1 MRSMVNFK
9 RLALYLALI
18 SSIIVPAAGCNSNRD
33 YGNYRSVDGAAVESQ
48 LLASNSE
55 HELYWDKDAG
65 AVLLKSKKTGK
76 CWSDILYD
84 SYLEGNTSANGNSPI
99 NITVSNSQ
107 TLKWDTVRSYT
118 EMNES
123 GKIICKK
130 IKDGIRVTYFFERYK
145 IAVPVDYVLNDDYLE
160 VSIEGSQILEDG
172 TEYKLVSVN
181 LAPFLCSVSNQA
193 EGGYLFIPTGSG
205 ALMYAKETP
214 DGRRSY
220 IGEVY
225 GEDVSRRLAEDF
237 TDGEAVKLPVFGA
250 SDGESALL
258 GVIEQ
263 SAGAAFIE
271 AQAGNDRLGY
281 SNVGATFYFR
291 GYDTFRYGSHG
302 TGNVVTQRVG
312 ENLIRRKASVKYYPI
327 YGENANYNGM
337 AEKYREYLL
346 DNNLLKKSE
355 TEHSPYSITLLGGT
369 TVPTSILGIPKD
381 KLVSMT
387 SFALGLEI
395 VKELTS
401 KTETA
406 PLVRLTNYGD
416 NGMTPGSIGS
426 NKLPSVFG
434 SKNQL
439 KSLNGFCRSNGSGFF
454 MDSEIVYFTK
464 SRFGFDVNKDSART
478 VIKYRA
484 QQYNVSPIRKLDEDN
499 PIYVLSREKLF
510 KAAKKAFEKAKKYSL
525 SGISFSS
532 LGYSPYSDYKNEQY
546 AFKGGIE
553 DDVAAIFKEAA
564 AFGYKTATS
573 AANLYAACAADVLFD
588 TPLTN
593 GEYDAFDEYIPF
605 YQMVFH
611 SYKSLYSVPANLAE
625 NYDKTVVRAASSG
638 MGLSYY
644 LTHEY
649 YSDSNELSLYKLYGT
664 VYKDNLNNIV
674 KTIKSD
680 SFNQCH
686 EAVKDAVFL
695 RYDLPENGVSK
706 SYFSNGVIIYA
717 NHTSKAVD
725 SPAGK
730 IAPYRYVVKQ

>member
-1 MRSMVNFK
+1 MRIMVSFK
-9 RLALYLALI
+9 RLALCLILI
-18 SSIIVPAAGCNSNRD
+18 SSIVVVAAGCKSSGAAS
-33 YGNYRSVDGAAVESQ
+33 GNYRSFNGVAIDSQ

-84 SYLEGNTSANGNSPI
+84 SYLEGSTSANGNSPI
-99 NITVSNSQ
+99 NITVSNNQ

-130 IKDGIRVTYFFERYK
+130 IKDGIRVTYFFDRYK
-145 IAVPVDYVLNDDYLE
+145 IAVPVDYTLNDNCLE

-172 TEYKLVSVN
+172 SEFKLVSVN
-181 LAPFLCSVSNQA
+181 LTPFLCSVSNQA
-193 EGGYLFIPTGSG
+193 EGGYLFVPTGSG

-225 GEDVSRRLAEDF
+225 GEDASRRLAEDY
-237 TDGEAVKLPVFGA
+237 TDGEAIKLPIFGA
-250 SDGESALL
+250 SDGERALL

-302 TGNVVTQRVG
+302 TGNVITQRVG
-312 ENLIRRKASVKYYPI
+312 DNLIKRRASVKYYPL

-337 AEKYREYLL
+337 AQKYREYLL
-346 DNNLLKKSE
+346 ENNILKKSK
-355 TEHSPYSITLLGGT
+355 TEDSPYSLTFLGGT
-369 TVPTSILGIPKD
+369 TVPTSVLGIPKN

-387 SFALGLEI
+387 NFAQGLEI
-395 VKELTS
+395 VKDLTS
-401 KTETA
+401 KTGTT
-406 PLVRLTNYGD
+406 PVVRLMNYGD
-416 NGMTPGSIGS
+416 GGMLPGSMGS
-426 NKLPSVFG
+426 KRIPSVFG
-434 SKNQL
+434 KRNQL
-439 KSLNGFCRSNGSGFF
+439 KSLNDYCLQQGSGFF
-454 MDSEIVYFTK
+454 MDSEIVYYTK
-464 SRFGFDVNKDSART
+464 SRLGFSVNMDSART
-478 VIKYRA
+478 VIKYKA
-484 QQYNVSPIRKLDEDN
+484 QQFNVSPIRKLDEEN
-499 PIYVLSREKLF
+499 PNYVLSRRKLATAVKNALD
-510 KAAKKAFEKAKKYSL
+510 KARKYSL

-532 LGYSPYSDYKNEQY
+532 IGYTAYSDYKDGQY
-546 AFKGGIE
+546 AFKGSME
-553 DDVAAIFKEAA
+553 NDVASIFGTVSSA
-564 AFGYKTATS
+564 GYKTATS

-588 TPLTN
+588 TPSAN
-593 GEYDAFDEYIPF
+593 GKYDVFDEYIPF

-611 SYKSLYSVPANLAE
+611 SYKSMYSVPVNLAE
-625 NYDKTVVRAASSG
+625 NYDETVLRAALSG

-644 LTHEY
+644 IIHDYIPE
-649 YSDSNELSLYKLYGT
+649 SNDLSLFKLYGT
-664 VYKDNLNNIV
+664 VYKDNLGKIV
-674 KTIKSD
+674 DTLNKA
-680 SFNQCH
+680 SFNQCYT
-686 EAVKDAVFL
+686 AVKDAVFL
-695 RYDLPENGVSK
+695 QYNLPENGISQ
-706 SYFSNGVIIYA
+706 SHFSNGVTIYA

-730 IAPYRYVVKQ
+730 IAPYGYAVK